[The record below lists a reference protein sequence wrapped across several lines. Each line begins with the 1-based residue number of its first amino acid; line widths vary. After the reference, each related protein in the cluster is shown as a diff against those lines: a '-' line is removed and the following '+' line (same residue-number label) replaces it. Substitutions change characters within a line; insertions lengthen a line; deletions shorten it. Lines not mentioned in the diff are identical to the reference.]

1 MRGLTVQ
8 ATWIAMELS
17 SLPGPGESI
26 DRVGTDSG
34 MGEEAE
40 LRDAGPSTV
49 TEYQHICLVE
59 HGLSLGEA

>member
-1 MRGLTVQ
+1 
-8 ATWIAMELS
+8 MELS